1 MQVKVKLLASL
12 KDLAGGRREVLV
24 EARTWREALSRLVE
38 ENPRLE
44 EAINRDGTPKPGILV
59 FIDGV
64 DSRIAEEGEARE
76 IVILPVNHGGVEIQ
90 IVTWADVEDAIDDI
104 AAKIKASGLKPDA
117 IIGIMRGGIIPA
129 RLLAD
134 SLDVQ
139 EILTMEIKLYQS
151 IGVKSAQPY
160 IKYPIIR
167 ELRGLRV
174 LIVDDISDS
183 GLSLQLAVE
192 AVSLYYPAS
201 ISTATLYVKPWT
213 RMHPDYYSKTT
224 DKWIIFPW
232 ERHEYA
238 REVERTGG
246 SL

>member
-12 KDLAGGRREVLV
+12 KDLAGGRREILV
-24 EARTWREALSRLVE
+24 EARTWREALARLVE
-38 ENPRLE
+38 ENPQLE
-44 EAINRDGTPKPGILV
+44 EALNRDGTPKPGIIV
-59 FIDGV
+59 FVDGV
-64 DSRIAEEGEARE
+64 DYRIADSSEARE
-76 IVILPVNHGGVEIQ
+76 VVVLPVNHGGVEIQ
-90 IVTWADVEDAIDDI
+90 LVTWAEVEEAIDDI
-104 AAKIKASGLKPDA
+104 AAKIRATGLKPDA

-167 ELRGLRV
+167 ELRGFRV

-192 AVSLYYPAS
+192 AVSLYSPAS

-232 ERHEYA
+232 EKHEYA
-238 REVERTGG
+238 REVEKAGG
-246 SL
+246 P